1 MDLFSNFSLDKM
13 SKKELILQLLR
24 LLLFLLKMNNNN
36 NCFQPVS
43 NQVSEEQVPLKICR
57 GKDDITTFFKVTI
70 FADEY

>member
-1 MDLFSNFSLDKM
+1 M

-24 LLLFLLKMNNNN
+24 LLTFFLKMIKKLNL
-36 NCFQPVS
+36 FQPVS